1 MPLQHF
7 TLLMAV
13 GKKSGLVW
21 KGLQQHQEAHLIA
34 EFQVSTFESAAHLV
48 GMAKEPAAE
57 PFRSRP
63 PMLVRRRGSYAA
75 QVLCFGVQR
84 TSDIWQRGGVSR
96 GVACG

>member
-21 KGLQQHQEAHLIA
+21 KGLQQHHEAHLIA
-34 EFQVSTFESAAHLV
+34 EFRVSTFESAAHLV

-63 PMLVRRRGSYAA
+63 PMLVRRREEGFICGAGFVLWRAA
-75 QVLCFGVQR
+75 HK
-84 TSDIWQRGGVSR
+84 
-96 GVACG
+96 